1 MRRWWLVAIAV
12 IALIAGALAFWPRP
26 VEPIVDAPASDSR
39 EFKAVD
45 VRASGTQQ
53 AFTLTGVVRDP
64 TGKPIANAEVFLAA
78 SSQVSLTSVRCGLCN
93 EWLLSCHAH
102 ETARTVASLLERKQ
116 GELAPALTTSS
127 DAEGKFR
134 FEQLSGIS
142 FTVWGRASGFGFGIK
157 DRAAPGD
164 PVELFLPL
172 PRMLQGQVRD
182 ETGQPLSGASVRVT
196 SRRLAQVREVKSEL
210 DGRFQVSEL
219 GEGPFAVSATAAGRL
234 PVLEDEAEAGGIPLQ
249 LTLATPRRLE
259 VRVLRDDKPVDAVL
273 TLQGEHLTRRLEV
286 KGGFLGLDALYPGE
300 LFATAVAGELSSVPT
315 RVTLAATVTQ
325 LTLTLDRA
333 GTIAVTVLD
342 EASQPVPKPTV
353 ELLTRGGES
362 VTRRVLQTGEL
373 AVLGPLG
380 VGEYQLR
387 ASAAGYQSATVP
399 VQLKAGETPIELTL
413 TRGTIISGRVVDE
426 YGRPAA
432 GVSVLVTPMGDSFL
446 ADAEGKFIATVPS
459 PGLYELHAHHSD
471 WGGVDLKVTA
481 PKEDVELQLEP
492 RGGAQITVIAEGRRV
507 EGASVTLF
515 HAQGNFRN
523 DRNSGADGVVLMRG
537 MPSDTYTAVAS
548 HPDYL
553 SSERVQVTLRDGD
566 LQRLT
571 LELKTGGAI
580 EGVVVDNMGVPVN
593 GIPVATSPRATEP
606 TTTDAQG
613 HFRIAPLRPAGTY
626 FVKASQRGYEQVDR
640 VSAKVGGEPVRI
652 VVNRLSIFRGR
663 VLGDGQP
670 LKNFRVDEHEVTST
684 DGRFELPLPATQET
698 VIVAIEAPGYEPMMA
713 SRPKTPDLG
722 DFDLKRAELVTGV
735 VRDASGQGVADAV
748 VTCEACEQSVL
759 SDASGKF
766 TIGKPPFQREFTL
779 LAKKG
784 RRTGSKAVTSRAL
797 QGVEL
802 TLSPG
807 VKLSGIAFLPSGQL
821 AAGVEIAGINIDR
834 GENVS
839 VVTNE
844 KGTYELELSPGTYR
858 FMLVLSPGVAQ
869 SEDPPA
875 VMTTISGDTRLNF
888 GPVPGE
894 GTLTVRVAPRE
905 GYALWLVRGD
915 LPSVG
920 NPPMELLHAAYAQ
933 LVYQPHTE
941 RVVLGALA
949 PGRYTLVWSSFH
961 AAVQGGPVVV
971 PVQVPASGEVSLV
984 R

>member
-1 MRRWWLVAIAV
+1 MRRWWLAAVTV
-12 IALIAGALAFWPRP
+12 IALIAGALVFWPRT
-26 VEPIVDAPASDSR
+26 VEPVVEAAPSGAH
-39 EFKAVD
+39 EFKAVE
-45 VRASGTQQ
+45 VRASGSQQ
-53 AFTLTGVVRDP
+53 AFTLTGVVKDP
-64 TGKPIANAEVFLAA
+64 TGQPVPNAEVFLAA
-78 SSQVSLTSVRCGLCN
+78 SSQVSLTTIRCGICN

-102 ETARTVASLLERKQ
+102 ESARSVASLLERKQ
-116 GELAPALTTSS
+116 GELAAALTTTS

-142 FTVWGRASGFGFGIK
+142 FTVWGRANGFGFGVK

-172 PRMLQGQVRD
+172 PRTLQGLVRD
-182 ETGQPLSGASVRVT
+182 ESGQPIDGASVRVT
-196 SRRLAQVREVKSEL
+196 SRRLAQVREVKTAP
-210 DGRFQVSEL
+210 DGRFVVDAL
-219 GEGPFAVSATAAGRL
+219 GEGPFAVSATANDRL
-234 PVLEDEAEAGGIPLQ
+234 PALEDEAEAGGIPLQ
-249 LTLATPRRLE
+249 LTLVSPRRLE
-259 VRVLRDDKPVDAVL
+259 VRVVRDGQPIDAVL
-273 TLQGEHLTRRLEV
+273 TLQGDHLTRKLEV
-286 KGGFLGLDALYPGE
+286 KGGLLGVDALYPGE
-300 LFATAVAGELSSVPT
+300 LFATAVSGELSSVPT
-315 RVTLAATVTQ
+315 RVTLAAAVTQ
-325 LTLTLDRA
+325 VTLTLDRA

-342 EASQPVPKPTV
+342 EASQPVPKPTL

-362 VTRRVLQTGEL
+362 VTRRALQTGEL
-373 AVLGPLG
+373 VVLGPIG

-387 ASAAGYQSATVP
+387 ASSPGYQGTTVP
-399 VQLKAGETPIELTL
+399 VQVKAGETPVELTL
-413 TRGTIISGRVVDE
+413 PRGTVISGRVVDE

-432 GVSVLVTPMGDSFL
+432 GVSVLVTPMGDSFF
-446 ADAEGKFIATVPS
+446 ADGEGKFVAMVPS

-481 PKEDVELQLEP
+481 PKENVELQLEP
-492 RGGAQITVIAEGRRV
+492 RGGAEITVIAEGRRV

-537 MPSDTYTAVAS
+537 MPPDTYVVVAS

-553 SSERVQVTLRDGD
+553 SSARTQLTLRDGE
-566 LQRLT
+566 LQKIT

-580 EGVVVDNMGVPVN
+580 EGVVVDTMGVPVN
-593 GIPVATSPRATEP
+593 GITVATSPRQTEP
-606 TTTDAQG
+606 ATTDAMG
-613 HFRIAPLRPAGTY
+613 HFRIAPLRPGTF
-626 FVKASQRGYEQVDR
+626 FVKAAQRGYEQVDR
-640 VSAKVGGEPVRI
+640 VSAKVGGEPVRL
-652 VVNRLSIFRGR
+652 VVNRLSVFRGR

-670 LKNFRVDEHEVTST
+670 LKNFRVDEHEITST
-684 DGRFELPLPATQET
+684 DGRFELPLPATNET
-698 VIVAIEAPGYEPMMA
+698 VIVAVEAPGYEPMMA

-735 VRDASGQGVADAV
+735 VRDANGQGVADAV

-766 TIGKPPFQREFTL
+766 SIGKPAFQREFTL

-784 RRTGSKAVTSRAL
+784 RRSGSKTITVRAL
-797 QGVEL
+797 QGVEI

-807 VKLSGIAFLPSGQL
+807 VKMSGLAYLPSGQL

-844 KGTYELELSPGTYR
+844 QGTYELELSPGTYR
-858 FMLVLSPGVAQ
+858 FMLVLSPSVAQ

-875 VMTTISGDTRLNF
+875 VITTISGDTRLNF

-894 GTLTVRVAPRE
+894 GTLSIRVAPRE
-905 GYALWLVRGD
+905 GYALWLVRGE
-915 LPSVG
+915 LPVVG
-920 NPPMELLHAAYAQ
+920 NPPMELLHAPYAQ

-941 RVVLGALA
+941 RVVLGALT

-961 AAVQGGPVVV
+961 AAVPGGPIVV